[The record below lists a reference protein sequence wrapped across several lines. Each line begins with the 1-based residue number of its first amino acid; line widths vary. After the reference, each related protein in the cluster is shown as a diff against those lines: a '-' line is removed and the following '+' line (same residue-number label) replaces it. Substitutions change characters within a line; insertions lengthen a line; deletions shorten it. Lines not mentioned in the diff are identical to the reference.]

1 MTAPVFALSTSGTD
15 PKVTTK
21 ELLEI
26 GINAGFEQLYGEL
39 AAINT
44 GLTPAGA
51 WSAAS
56 GSFPSNAAL
65 QTYYIVS
72 TAGTT
77 GGQTFAVGDWLIPLV
92 NLPSTS
98 TYAGNWTRGDYSKI
112 VPSGLPK
119 KRFASPAALFL
130 DTTLGSTVPISDGD
144 EVEADGHRYMKVSS
158 GEHKTTAGGVKL
170 KVLAGEF
177 GFNIK
182 ACGAVGDDTTNDAAA
197 INLAYAAAEAVEGTV
212 YWPAAEYFTGTTQ
225 ITCAAKVATYAPG
238 AIMRSSATGDAFVI
252 EGVNDSETYG
262 QFHVLPYINRTTL
275 GWNAGTDTTSVG
287 LRIKDRK
294 YNTFVIQG
302 IKRFYRGLALEAEA
316 ANHVCNTYQLGV
328 IQNCQY
334 SIDFSDVTAPWGIN
348 QNTFVGGACVIDSAY
363 TTATPRIYLNM
374 PDAENNGNTF
384 VGVNLEK
391 GANEKAIVCA
401 ARGNVWLNCRFEG
414 CSSAAGY
421 ITLSGNSNRIIG
433 GGPNSFDTVPFVTW
447 ITDTGFGNS
456 YDIANVLANKYIA
469 IDFNSASKP
478 IRLGNGSAYP
488 AVPIGGFG
496 TDRMSLGDSSTTA
509 VRYWGMMQQE
519 SPPITS
525 GTTLPQR
532 SALVLTYGSA
542 TTVVGISVVGGTD
555 TSTIVAITA
564 TNGNAT
570 LQHTA
575 GPAANAGRFVL
586 TGGVNLLLTA
596 NSPVLFQMV
605 GGNFY
610 QVA

>member
-1 MTAPVFALSTSGTD
+1 MTDLTAVNASAVTEAATLADDDFLLSAVSGVTRKSGLNAVAAWLQIDSGSAADALASAASAAASAAAAGAASGRLDVGSFAELSSKFNYTGLSGR
-15 PKVTTK
+15 
-21 ELLEI
+21 
-26 GINAGFEQLYGEL
+26 EL
-39 AAINT
+39 AAEGDIVLWR
-44 GLTPAGA
+44 GMGFAYEVQ
-51 WSAAS
+51 AS
-56 GSFPSNAAL
+56 GS
-65 QTYYIVS
+65 
-72 TAGTT
+72 
-77 GGQTFAVGDWLIPLV
+77 
-92 NLPSTS
+92 S
-98 TYAGNWTRGDYSKI
+98 TYDFDY
-112 VPSGLPK
+112 
-119 KRFASPAALFL
+119 
-130 DTTLGSTVPISDGD
+130 TGS
-144 EVEADGHRYMKVSS
+144 
-158 GEHKTTAGGVKL
+158 GGVKL
-170 KVLAGEF
+170 TVKPAEF
-177 GFNIK
+177 GFNVK
-182 ACGAVGDDTTNDAAA
+182 AFGAVGDDTTNDAAN
-197 INLAYAAAEAVEGTV
+197 INLAYTAAAAVDGTV
-212 YWPAAEYFTGTTQ
+212 YWPAGEYFTGTTQ
-225 ITCAAKVATYAPG
+225 ITCSAKVATYAPG

-275 GWNAGTDTTSVG
+275 AWNAGTDTTSVG

-328 IQNCQY
+328 LQNNQY

-401 ARGNVWLNCRFEG
+401 SRGNVWLNCRYEG

-433 GGPNSFDTVPFVTW
+433 GGPNTVDEIPFVTW

-478 IRLGNGSAYP
+478 LRFGNGSAYP
-488 AVPIGGFG
+488 AVPIGAFG
-496 TDRMSLGDSSTTA
+496 ADRMSLGDSSTIA
-509 VRYWGMMQQE
+509 IRYWGMMQQE
-519 SPPITS
+519 SPPVTS
-525 GTTLPQR
+525 GTVLPQR
-532 SALVLTYGSA
+532 SAIVLTYGSGTTA
-542 TTVVGISVVGGTD
+542 TGIGNTGATD
-555 TSTIVAITA
+555 TSTLVSITS
-564 TNGNAT
+564 TNSNAT

-575 GPAANAGRFVL
+575 GPAANAGKFVL

-596 NSPVLFQMV
+596 YSPVLFQMV